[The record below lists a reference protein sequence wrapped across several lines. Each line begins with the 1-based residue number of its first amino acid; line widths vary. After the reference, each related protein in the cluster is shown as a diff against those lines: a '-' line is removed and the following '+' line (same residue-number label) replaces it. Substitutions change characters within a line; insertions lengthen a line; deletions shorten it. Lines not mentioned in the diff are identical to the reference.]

1 MNQDDALWETIYKV
15 ARLSAMRVARI
26 QRNLVPADDLYQHNI
41 VWALEHWHKIIEWEE
56 QESLS
61 FKLRKTFTNEGQ
73 KLCSKERAQRSRS
86 STTDSF
92 YYTAELLHQLLR
104 DVWHYAGW
112 LDTPDMTS
120 EFVQST
126 SKPSEGNNRLAMF
139 SDLAQGIA
147 SLSKADRLLLRQ
159 RYADGGIEFDA
170 LAEMYEVSEDA
181 IRKRV
186 KRAIIKLQDRL
197 GGEAPVWRG
206 ARRVKSNAQARAELR
221 EAEGNV

>member
-1 MNQDDALWETIYKV
+1 MIPDEALWETIYKV
-15 ARLSAMRVARI
+15 ARSSATRVARI
-26 QRNLVPADDLYQHNI
+26 QRNLVSVDDLYQHSL

-73 KLCSKERAQRSRS
+73 KLCAKERAQRSRS

-92 YYTAELLHQLLR
+92 YYTSELLHQLLR
-104 DVWHYAGW
+104 DVWNYAGW
-112 LDTPDMTS
+112 LDTPDMTT

-126 SKPSEGNNRLAMF
+126 AKPSEGNNRLAMF

-147 SLSKADRLLLRQ
+147 SLSKADRLLLWQ
-159 RYADGGIEFDA
+159 RYANGGIEFDE
-170 LAEMYEVSEDA
+170 LAVMYQVSDEA

-186 KRAIIKLQDRL
+186 KRATVKLQDRL
-197 GGEAPVWRG
+197 GGEVPIWRG

-221 EAEGNV
+221 EADGSV